1 MSSGS
6 PTGSTAGQVA
16 PSPLVP
22 GAHRN
27 HSWAGCL
34 LPGSTA
40 GVQPR
45 ASGRGLIGKVENLGL
60 ITETQIVVVEG
71 GHSPDHSSNVLLS
84 PVSLNSVF
92 LTPKIAPA
100 YISVYPCRG
109 TRDTAGKLVTLY

>member
-1 MSSGS
+1 MH
-6 PTGSTAGQVA
+6 TGITVGQVVCCQEVQLGF
-16 PSPLVP
+16 SPEP
-22 GAHRN
+22 Q
-27 HSWAGCL
+27 
-34 LPGSTA
+34 GS
-40 GVQPR
+40 GKVEN
-45 ASGRGLIGKVENLGL
+45 LIGKVENLGL